1 MATPTFFLPHEALA
15 NEPTLLDRIAKQT
28 AQRALISRTTR
39 EEDVA
44 QRTAAAYRM
53 LEGIDEQPTGGY
65 GALFGQRAAQSP
77 FRTQEDAAAFLRAT
91 DPQGMSTRQQAVGEF
106 MANQALP
113 RLGTVTDPAQRV
125 SVLRE
130 MAATGPAILNTVVSK
145 IAADGVITD
154 EEMAQAM
161 QMYESYKKPDQL
173 LNTTQGVYSQRE
185 GGILPGTAPPP
196 KSDVPSSVQGLA
208 WAYEHRGNPAAEAT
222 IATHEANIAR
232 LNRSGRPAA
241 GGGGGA
247 PAGGPGG
254 QSARDKIWAA
264 QHAND
269 PGPNGVAARAILGS
283 HAPPATGQIAPD
295 GAATTGAAFL
305 ATLPKNTAAL
315 VRGLAEGRQAFPTGA
330 ALRSE
335 YWQQM
340 LNMVAQ
346 YDPQFD
352 AANAPARYMTRRD
365 FTSGLMSRNV
375 TALNTVMGHLD
386 SLESAVDA
394 LDNSDFPAYNAV
406 ANWAVTATGDPR
418 VRRLNLAKTAV
429 ADELERVFR
438 GTGGTLEGTKNWQAQ
453 FDAASSPEQLRVAVQ
468 TAVELVRSRLEAVG
482 DAYSRGMGLT
492 KNPIEFLNPRA
503 RQAYD
508 RLVKQYEVGLQSA
521 QPGAAAPQGGHP
533 ADIQDILR
541 RHSGR
546 QPGG

>member
-1 MATPTFFLPHEALA
+1 MVNWNVTDLGQRAAEM
-15 NEPTLLDRIAKQT
+15 PTLLDEITKKT

-65 GALFGQRAAQSP
+65 GALFGQRAASSP

-91 DPQGMSTRQQAVGEF
+91 DPQGMATRQQAVGEF

-113 RLGTVTDPAQRV
+113 RLGSVTDPAQRV

-154 EEMAQAM
+154 KEMAQA
-161 QMYESYKKPDQL
+161 QAMYESYKKPDQL

-254 QSARDKIWAA
+254 QSARDKVWAA

-269 PGPNGVAARAILGS
+269 PGPTGVAARAILGS
-283 HAPPATGQIAPD
+283 HAPPVTGD
-295 GAATTGAAFL
+295 VGSSGGALTGDAFL

-315 VRGLAEGRQAFPTGA
+315 VRGLAEGRQAFPTGN

-340 LNMVAQ
+340 LGMVAQ

-352 AANAPARYMTRRD
+352 AANSRSRYMTRRE
-365 FTSGLMSRNV
+365 FTSGMMSRGIV
-375 TALNTVMGHLD
+375 ALNTVMGHLG
-386 SLESAVDA
+386 SLEKAA
-394 LDNSDFPAYNAV
+394 EELDNADYPLYNMA
-406 ANWAVTATGDPR
+406 ANAAASATGDPR

-438 GTGGTLEGTKNWQAQ
+438 GTGGTLAGTKNWQAQ
-453 FDAASSPEQLRVAVQ
+453 FDDSSSPDQFRVGIA
-468 TAVELVRSRLEAVG
+468 TAVELVRSRLEAVA
-482 DAYSRGMGLT
+482 DAYKRGMGVS
-492 KNPIEFLNPRA
+492 KDPMEFLSPDA
-503 RQAYD
+503 REAYA
-508 RLVKQYEVGLQSA
+508 RLLAKYEADLAPSA
-521 QPGAAAPQGGHP
+521 GGTTNNSAHPQ
-533 ADIQDILR
+533 DIQEILR